1 MSGSEEI
8 PHVVLIGEQTR
19 RLVEAINA
27 VADISGSTPTIVG
40 GLAVLCRVRRAH
52 RATADL
58 DALDRHGAPRPSLL
72 ELLRT
77 SPGAESVEPSAATVA
92 TPSGPVRVDVIDVID
107 APDATD
113 IPDPTD
119 RLYEMSHAWALRTAS
134 PMRIDGVGAAG
145 NLLASATARVAEP
158 GPLLAMKL
166 QAPMMRTTA
175 KEGTD
180 LLDIV
185 TILLDQ
191 AARDAALAQL
201 ERCHPAIAADAALHA
216 DRWFVKQVDRS
227 LRLIRSAGGS
237 DIGRDELALV
247 AELLLAATRRD

>member
-19 RLVEAINA
+19 RLVEAINV

-107 APDATD
+107 APDAAD
-113 IPDPTD
+113 VPDPTD

-134 PMRIDGVGAAG
+134 LMRIDAVDAAG
-145 NLLASATARVAEP
+145 NLLASATARVAEA

-191 AARDAALAQL
+191 AARDVALTQL
-201 ERCHPAIAADAALHA
+201 EQCDPVIAADAALHA
-216 DRWFVKQVDRS
+216 DRFFVRQADRS

-237 DIGRDELALV
+237 DIGQDELALV